1 MPLLY
6 AGIADASPA
15 AAVSEISAAACEH
28 SGMSLF
34 RLLPILL
41 SGCCL
46 MGFAGVAGADDDA
59 EPLADDVRA
68 AASRGEVL
76 PLAKILAIAA
86 QRVPGEVLKIELERE
101 HGVLSYELKI
111 LARDGRVRELR
122 LDASR
127 GEVQALEDD

>member
-1 MPLLY
+1 M
-6 AGIADASPA
+6 SP
-15 AAVSEISAAACEH
+15 
-28 SGMSLF
+28 F

-41 SGCCL
+41 SGCYL

-76 PLAKILAIAA
+76 PLARILAIAA
-86 QRVPGEVLKIELERE
+86 QRVPGQVLKIELERE

-111 LARDGRVRELR
+111 LARDGRVRELT
-122 LDASR
+122 LDARS
-127 GEVQALEDD
+127 GAVQALEDD

>member
-46 MGFAGVAGADDDA
+46 MGFAGVAGADDGA

-68 AASRGEVL
+68 AASHGEVL

-122 LDASR
+122 LDARS
-127 GEVQALEDD
+127 GAVLALEDD